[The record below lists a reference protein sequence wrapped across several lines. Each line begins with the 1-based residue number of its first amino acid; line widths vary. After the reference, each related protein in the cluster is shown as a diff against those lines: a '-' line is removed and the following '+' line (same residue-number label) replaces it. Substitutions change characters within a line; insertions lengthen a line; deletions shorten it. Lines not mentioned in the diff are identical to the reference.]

1 MNTFVRLLAVAAL
14 AALALTGLPSC
25 ASDGNAGEEDPDSF
39 EAVKDI
45 HGGPFSD
52 MTLVYLK
59 TGPRTDL
66 TQEQKAAVFSG
77 HMSNM
82 KRLAD
87 AGILL
92 IAGPFNK
99 PRDAS
104 WRGLFLLDTSSV
116 ALAHLQAETDPG
128 IRSGVFVADYRP
140 IKASILL
147 RHTGDVE
154 KAMQAEKADKPADG
168 RPQIRPYVMVT
179 AADAA
184 ALMPSL
190 ARAGYGDKV
199 VWAAKFSAKGDRDAV
214 AVIDAEKVED
224 VQAAMEK
231 AGVTGLSLDG
241 WYATPSLLRLE
252 PSVRTIPQK

>member
-1 MNTFVRLLAVAAL
+1 MSDFVRLLTFTTIL
-14 AALALTGLPSC
+14 AFACAGLTSC
-25 ASDGNAGEEDPDSF
+25 ASDGNPAEEDPDSF

-66 TQEQKAAVFSG
+66 TEQQKTAVFNG

-104 WRGLFLLDTSSV
+104 WRGIFLLDTSSV

-128 IRSGVFVADYRP
+128 IRAGVFVADYRP

-154 KAMQAEKADKPADG
+154 KAMQAERAEKPAEG

-184 ALMPSL
+184 TLMPSL
-190 ARAGYGDKV
+190 AEAGYGDKV

-214 AVIDAEKVED
+214 AVIDAEKVEE
-224 VQAAMEK
+224 VQAALDK